1 MRPGPN
7 NVSAALLGQDIRPI
21 DATRTKTMTRS
32 LLPLLLILAFPA
44 LAADQPADG
53 SAAGDPPQA
62 LAVDE
67 WQAMPGFID
76 LYWDADGGRLVL
88 GLDAFDEPFIYQSSL
103 ARGVGSNDIGLDRG
117 QLGATRLVEFLRVGP
132 RVLLIQHNLAYR
144 ALDGDEPE
152 RAATTESFATSVLW
166 GFGIIGERGGAVFVD
181 ATPFLLRDA
190 HGIAR
195 RLTAMGEGSYTVDT
209 DRSAI
214 YLPRTKAFPDNSE
227 AEAMVTFT
235 GKPEGELLA
244 TVAPDPTSFTVHLRH
259 SFVRLP
265 PPGYEPLPYDPRG
278 GIIGLSYGSD
288 GFIDYASEIGGPLRL
303 DYGRRHRLKKNDPS
317 AAMSEPVEP
326 IVYHVDPGAPE
337 PVRSALIEGAE
348 WWNQAFEAAGY
359 RDAFR
364 VELLPEGADPMDVR
378 YNVIQWVHRS
388 TRGWSYGAS
397 VLDPR
402 TGEIIKGHV
411 TLGSLRVRQDYL
423 LAEGLLTPYE
433 VPDRT
438 FATFPTYSP
447 DDDPMLAMALARI
460 RQLSAHEVGHTLGIE
475 HNFAAST
482 QDRASV
488 MDYPFP
494 LIRLTE
500 DGDIDLSDAY
510 DTGIG
515 EWDTRVVLYAYQDFP
530 AGVDATAERDRI
542 LAETAE
548 RYAYVADEDAR
559 GTGTPHPDGNLWDNG
574 ADAIAELEHLLRV
587 RDLVLERFGER
598 NIRPGRP
605 YATLEEVLVPMYLLH
620 RFQIR
625 AVAKLI
631 AGQHFDYALRGDG
644 QRITAGVPA
653 RRQRA
658 AIAALTG
665 LLDPAV
671 LRLPEHIVELI
682 PPRPPGY
689 APTRELFPRATGN
702 TFDPAGPAESAAALT
717 LAALLDPA
725 RAARLER
732 QHAADPAL
740 PGFTELLDDLLQAT
754 WYAGTRDGMEGLI
767 QRRINRQTL
776 HALMRLAAAED
787 ADPAAR
793 MLVTGVLAKLD
804 ERLDER
810 LDRRLD
816 QRWRAAYIAAR
827 EDIRRFGDD
836 PAYAD
841 GLPTVKVPPG
851 SPIGDG
857 GGDTA
862 PR

>member
-1 MRPGPN
+1 
-7 NVSAALLGQDIRPI
+7 
-21 DATRTKTMTRS
+21 MTPR
-32 LLPLLLILAFPA
+32 LLPLLLLTLAFPA
-44 LAADQPADG
+44 HAADRPVGGEPPAT
-53 SAAGDPPQA
+53 

-117 QLGATRLVEFLRVGP
+117 QLGATRLVEFRRVGP

-144 ALDGDEPE
+144 ALDGDAPE

-181 ATPFLLRDA
+181 ATAFLLRDA

-195 RLTAMGEGSYTVDT
+195 RLAAMGEGGYTVDT

-235 GKPEGELLA
+235 GKPDGDLLP
-244 TVAPDPTSFTVHLRH
+244 TVAPDPTSFTVHLHH

-288 GFIDYASEIGGPLRL
+288 GFIDYASEIGAPLRL
-303 DYGRRHRLKKNDPS
+303 DYGRRHRLEKQDAS

-326 IVYHVDPGAPE
+326 IVYYVDRGAPE

-364 VELLPEGADPMDVR
+364 VELLPEDADPLDVR

-423 LAEGLLTPYE
+423 LAEGLLAPYE

-500 DGDIDLSDAY
+500 DGDIDLTDAY

-515 EWDTRVVLYAYQDFP
+515 EWDARVILYAYQDFP

-559 GTGTPHPDGNLWDNG
+559 GIGTPHPDGNLWDNG

-587 RDLVLERFGER
+587 RAVVLQRFGER

-631 AGQHFDYALRGDG
+631 ASQHFDYALRGDG
-644 QRITAGVPA
+644 QRITERVSA

-671 LRLPEHIVELI
+671 LRLPDDIVASI

-689 APTRELFPRATGN
+689 ASNRELFPRATGN
-702 TFDPAGPAESAAALT
+702 TFDSAGPAESAAALT
-717 LAALLDPA
+717 LAALLDAA

-732 QHAADPAL
+732 QHAADSGL
-740 PGFTELLDDLLQAT
+740 PGFTDLLDELLAAT
-754 WYAGTRDGMEGLI
+754 WYADRRDGMEGLI
-767 QRRINRQTL
+767 QRRTNRQTL
-776 HALMRLAAAED
+776 HALMRLAAADD
-787 ADPAAR
+787 ADPAVR
-793 MLVTGVLAKLD
+793 MLVTGTLAHLD

-816 QRWRAAYIAAR
+816 RRWQAAYTAAR
-827 EDIRRFGDD
+827 EDIRRFRDD

-841 GLPTVKVPPG
+841 GLPAVKVPPG

-857 GGDTA
+857 GGD
-862 PR
+862 RVHR